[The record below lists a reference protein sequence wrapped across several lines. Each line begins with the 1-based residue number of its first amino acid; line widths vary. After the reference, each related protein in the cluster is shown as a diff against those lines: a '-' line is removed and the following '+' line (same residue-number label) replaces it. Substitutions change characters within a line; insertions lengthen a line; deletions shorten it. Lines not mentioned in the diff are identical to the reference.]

1 MADSNLARSIL
12 ELYPEITIDD
22 SRSNDKVVTF
32 SLMEKTFAL
41 ICPEEQTPTS
51 VAVILII
58 DDDFDYPHIM
68 LSEIDFK
75 GDDVLAKGKY
85 RFVCL
90 HQSGSVVSFL
100 QSFDEK
106 ITDEIERLIELMQL
120 SPKEA
125 EREYQKEFLYY
136 WNSVSRYDNT
146 HLYLK
151 RTNEYERLEVYQGE
165 KIIRYLSPDIVL
177 SDIDNRT
184 NKGKDRVWQRRSDIE
199 AFFIPIIDNTSEETA
214 KL

>member
-22 SRSNDKVVTF
+22 SRSNDEVVTF

-41 ICPEEQTPTS
+41 LCPEEQTPTS
-51 VAVILII
+51 VAVILVI

-100 QSFDEK
+100 QSFDENNLK
-106 ITDEIERLIELMQL
+106 FSSFSGNLTTVYKATSSKRQSQL
-120 SPKEA
+120 S
-125 EREYQKEFLYY
+125 
-136 WNSVSRYDNT
+136 
-146 HLYLK
+146 
-151 RTNEYERLEVYQGE
+151 
-165 KIIRYLSPDIVL
+165 LS
-177 SDIDNRT
+177 S
-184 NKGKDRVWQRRSDIE
+184 
-199 AFFIPIIDNTSEETA
+199 
-214 KL
+214 

>member
-41 ICPEEQTPTS
+41 LCPEEQTPTS

-100 QSFDEK
+100 QSFEEK
-106 ITDEIERLIELMQL
+106 ITDEIERLIELM
-120 SPKEA
+120 
-125 EREYQKEFLYY
+125 
-136 WNSVSRYDNT
+136 
-146 HLYLK
+146 HLL
-151 RTNEYERLEVYQGE
+151 
-165 KIIRYLSPDIVL
+165 
-177 SDIDNRT
+177 
-184 NKGKDRVWQRRSDIE
+184 
-199 AFFIPIIDNTSEETA
+199 
-214 KL
+214 